1 MYKKRKENTMS
12 KQLLIRYVL
21 LVISTLC
28 SFLSCPDVD
37 CPDAINNLFG

>member
-1 MYKKRKENTMS
+1 MYKKRKENTIS
-12 KQLLIRYVL
+12 KQLLIGYVL
-21 LVISTLC
+21 LFITLC